1 MAEGDQ
7 IPAGSPSLLAQMPPA
22 MRQVLSLVGLA
33 GAVAVGVVLVI
44 WTRSPAMTP
53 LYSGLAER
61 DASEVVTLLE
71 SSNVPYRLDPTTGGV
86 MVPVNRKY
94 EVRMQL
100 AAAGLPRGAGFGIE
114 EIPERSSFGSSPFM
128 ENALYAHAIE
138 TELARTIANMQ
149 PVERARVHI
158 ALPRQS
164 VFISQQR
171 EPSASVL
178 LSLFPGRRL
187 EQQQVQAVVHLVASA
202 IPELSAERVTITDAS
217 GALLTRPEGDATG
230 VLTSTQ
236 FDYTKALE
244 EDYRTRIEGLLEPVV
259 GVGRVRATVAADLDF
274 TVTEETRESFDP
286 NIAVVRSETLS
297 EESRRG
303 DVLAQGVPGALSNQ
317 PPDAQEAAATP
328 AGVPGEV
335 GEEPVSTSR
344 SETRNFELDKT
355 ISHTKLSVGAIQRL
369 SIGVLIDNRPA
380 ATGTGPGE
388 PLPQEEL
395 DSLTQLVQ
403 QAVGFDVARGDTISV
418 VNSAFQPQPTVAALE
433 PLPIWERPMVWEIA
447 RQGIGAVLVIVLA
460 FVIVRPIM
468 TSLTRPQPALP
479 MLGGVPGGPQ
489 QAAGMGMSHALPG
502 GAPAALPAGY
512 DERMTAARSVA
523 GQDPR
528 QVAQVVRNWVA
539 EDNG

>member
-1 MAEGDQ
+1 
-7 IPAGSPSLLAQMPPA
+7 
-22 MRQVLSLVGLA
+22 
-33 GAVAVGVVLVI
+33 
-44 WTRSPAMTP
+44 MTP

>member
-7 IPAGSPSLLAQMPPA
+7 VVAENPSILAQMPPA

-33 GAVAVGVVLVI
+33 GAVAVGVALVI
-44 WTRSPAMTP
+44 WTRSPTMTP
-53 LYSGLAER
+53 LYTGLAER

-71 SSNVPYRLDPTTGGV
+71 TSNVPYRLDPTTGGV
-86 MVPVNRKY
+86 MVPTDRKY

-100 AAAGLPRGAGFGIE
+100 AAAGLPRGSGFGIE

-202 IPELSAERVTITDAS
+202 IPELSAERVTVTDAS

-230 VLTSTQ
+230 VLTSAQ

-244 EDYRTRIEGLLEPVV
+244 DDYAARIEGLLEPVV
-259 GVGRVRATVAADLDF
+259 GVGRVRATVAAELDF
-274 TVTEETRESFDP
+274 TVTEETRETFDP
-286 NIAVVRSETLS
+286 NIAVVRSETLN
-297 EESRRG
+297 EETRQG
-303 DVLAQGVPGALSNQ
+303 DALAQGVPGALSNQ
-317 PPDAQEAAATP
+317 PPVGPEAAAG
-328 AGVPGEV
+328 APGALGEPP

-355 ISHTKLSVGAIQRL
+355 ISHTKLAVGAVQRL
-369 SIGVLIDNRPA
+369 SIGVLVDNKAPA
-380 ATGTGPGE
+380 SGTGPGE
-388 PLPQEEL
+388 PLAQEEL
-395 DSLTQLVQ
+395 DSMTQLVQ
-403 QAVGFDVARGDTISV
+403 QAVGFDAARGDTISV

-433 PLPIWERPMVWEIA
+433 PPPIWERPIVWAIA
-447 RQGIGAVLVIVLA
+447 RQVVGAALVLVLA

-468 TSLTRPQPALP
+468 TSLTRPQPPLSLP
-479 MLGGVPGGPQ
+479 AGLPGPGV
-489 QAAGMGMSHALPG
+489 QAGAGMSQALPG
-502 GAPAALPAGY
+502 GAPVLPAGY
-512 DERMTAARSVA
+512 DDRMTAARSVA